1 MKAHKTR
8 IIPPARRL
16 EHERYFFMTID
27 LVLFCFIHNLD
38 AKLWLNDVFVTC
50 FVYDRCDDVIILLCV
65 CSDVVEWI
73 IIVFFFM
80 VFFVCFWN
88 ACNHHWLIFIT
99 LPGPS
104 LTILLCLTWITSLQD
119 KILYFGYYWTLG
131 FLFVLLRSWLSRN
144 WILKIYF
151 FKSFR
156 SMLFYNFRSHP
167 KFFLHGSKMTLFK
180 KELIILF
187 ILFFSL

>member
-1 MKAHKTR
+1 MVKWR
-8 IIPPARRL
+8 VRN
-16 EHERYFFMTID
+16 
-27 LVLFCFIHNLD
+27 VFCIWPLW
-38 AKLWLNDVFVTC
+38 WLNHFIMC
-50 FVYDRCDDVIILLCV
+50 LLGCR
-65 CSDVVEWI
+65 WI
-73 IIVFFFM
+73 NYNFVFFFILCL
-80 VFFVCFWN
+80 FLKWSFY

-156 SMLFYNFRSHP
+156 SLLFYNFRSHP